1 MVKKIIVKYSVSVNG
16 EWFFKEKFFTDYKEA
31 FEFMSSL
38 DQVYKFQILFI
49 KNNK

>member
-1 MVKKIIVKYSVSVNG
+1 MVKKIIIKYSVSVNG

-38 DQVYKFQILFI
+38 DNVYKFTVNFI
-49 KNNK
+49 RSK